1 MTLAHPHLRRRGYT
15 LVELI
20 VASSIMAVLLIAVQS
35 TIMLAAHAIPGA
47 NTKATALVNASAA
60 LEMLNA
66 DVAYATAV
74 TTRTASSIT
83 LQVPDRNG
91 DGNPETVTWSWN
103 QTAGGN
109 LSRTFNTD
117 PPVVIASNVQSF
129 ALAYD
134 TRSVL
139 VPGPSVTSAEVLLS
153 SATALIGTNDQVVDN
168 NHNYAEFIFPTLPAN
183 ATSWA
188 ITRVQLNAK
197 YVGAP
202 LGYTNVQVQTI
213 GPSDAPS
220 GTVLDTA
227 QISEA
232 NLTSTNAWTQVTF
245 SNATGLAPTTGAC
258 IVVAWVN
265 DAQSISLKG
274 QNTAVANNIFFT
286 SPSSGTWNA
295 NNNQALQHYIY
306 GTYTTPGTPIPT
318 YYLTGVRATLL
329 TSADTGA
336 TTRIAI
342 HLLNEPQVTGP

>member
-1 MTLAHPHLRRRGYT
+1 
-15 LVELI
+15 
-20 VASSIMAVLLIAVQS
+20 
-35 TIMLAAHAIPGA
+35 
-47 NTKATALVNASAA
+47 
-60 LEMLNA
+60 
-66 DVAYATAV
+66 
-74 TTRTASSIT
+74 
-83 LQVPDRNG
+83 VPDRNG

-168 NHNYAEFIFPTLPAN
+168 NHTFAEFIFPTLPAN

-188 ITRVQLNAK
+188 ITRVLLNAK
-197 YVGAP
+197 AAGAA
-202 LGYTNVQVQTI
+202 LGYTNIQVQTV
-213 GPSDAPS
+213 GPADTPS
-220 GTVLDTA
+220 GAVLDTA
-227 QISEA
+227 QLSEA
-232 NLTSTNAWTQVTF
+232 NLTTTNAWTQFTF
-245 SNATGLAPTTGAC
+245 SNAAGISPTAGAC
-258 IVVAWVN
+258 VVAAWVS
-265 DAQSISLKG
+265 DAQSVSLKG
-274 QNTAVANNIFFT
+274 QSTLVSNNLFLT
-286 SPSSGTWNA
+286 SPDGGATWNT

-306 GTYTTPGTPIPT
+306 GTYTTPGTPIPA

-336 TTRIAI
+336 TTRVSI